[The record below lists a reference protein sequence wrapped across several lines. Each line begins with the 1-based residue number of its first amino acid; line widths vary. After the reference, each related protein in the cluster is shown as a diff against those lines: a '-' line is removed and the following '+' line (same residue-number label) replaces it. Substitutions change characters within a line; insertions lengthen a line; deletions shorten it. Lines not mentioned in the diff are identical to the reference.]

1 MDSVHRPCVPLSSR
15 HLRGPQLLTA
25 GGQDFGGTM
34 WGKSQQVFPT
44 PSSELLLPFKPL
56 LQRTKHLCLFFKDFH
71 VTV

>member
-1 MDSVHRPCVPLSSR
+1 
-15 HLRGPQLLTA
+15 
-25 GGQDFGGTM
+25 M